1 MRHEESHFERFR
13 RHIVGHHQRF
23 QTPYG
28 EQAIVYADWTASGRL
43 YAPIERKM
51 LEEFGPFVGNTHSEA
66 NITGTSMTLAYRLA
80 HDIIKTHVN
89 AGPDD
94 ALLFVGYGMTSAV
107 NKLQRILGLKVP
119 DPLRRHL
126 AVPDELRPIVFVT
139 HMEHHSNHTT
149 WHETI
154 ADVVVLKATADGL
167 VDVDDLRE
175 LLQTHARRRFKIG
188 SFTACSNVTG
198 IETPYRNL
206 ARIMHEHGGVCVVDF
221 AASAPYVE
229 INMHPADPLERLDAV
244 TFSPHKFLGGPGTS
258 GVLIFDSRLYHLQ
271 SPDQPGGGTVL
282 WTNPWGEHRFVPNIE
297 VREDGGTPGFL
308 QAIKAALAVKLKDDM
323 GVAAMHRRE
332 EDIVAALF
340 RGMRAISGLTILADH
355 IERRLAIISFYL
367 DRVHYNL
374 VVRLLND
381 RFGIQARGGCSCAGT
396 YGHYLL
402 NVDRGQSKRIT
413 DRIDDGD
420 LSAKPG
426 WVRLSLHPTTSDEEI
441 DYILDALRQIRAN
454 ADRWATEY
462 CYDPHTN
469 EFRYNGSDASLR
481 QTVEQWFVGL

>member
-1 MRHEESHFERFR
+1 
-13 RHIVGHHQRF
+13 
-23 QTPYG
+23 
-28 EQAIVYADWTASGRL
+28 
-43 YAPIERKM
+43 
-51 LEEFGPFVGNTHSEA
+51 
-66 NITGTSMTLAYRLA
+66 
-80 HDIIKTHVN
+80 
-89 AGPDD
+89 
-94 ALLFVGYGMTSAV
+94 
-107 NKLQRILGLKVP
+107 
-119 DPLRRHL
+119 
-126 AVPDELRPIVFVT
+126 
-139 HMEHHSNHTT
+139 
-149 WHETI
+149 
-154 ADVVVLKATADGL
+154 
-167 VDVDDLRE
+167 
-175 LLQTHARRRFKIG
+175 
-188 SFTACSNVTG
+188 
-198 IETPYRNL
+198 
-206 ARIMHEHGGVCVVDF
+206 
-221 AASAPYVE
+221 
-229 INMHPADPLERLDAV
+229 
-244 TFSPHKFLGGPGTS
+244 
-258 GVLIFDSRLYHLQ
+258 
-271 SPDQPGGGTVL
+271 VL

-367 DRVHYNL
+367 ERIHYNL

-402 NVDRGQSKRIT
+402 NVDRSQSKRIT